1 MAVPYSVAL
10 AYHLVFYAPTL
21 GSAKAAIVSCF
32 CCAVGYAISS
42 YYHAVTHT
50 PAWRAF
56 VRKFDHAS
64 IFLTIAGSYTPFVY
78 RAYEIT
84 GQSWML
90 ALLVAEWM
98 IALTGMANSIGGLV
112 PNMSK
117 LHRAFMYIAVAWI
130 PIPVAGFALDWDVC
144 RWVSLGGLAYMSGG
158 VMYATQWPDPMP
170 GVFGY
175 HELMHLSNIV
185 ANTLMLRGLLH
196 AFLQN

>member
-1 MAVPYSVAL
+1 
-10 AYHLVFYAPTL
+10 
-21 GSAKAAIVSCF
+21 
-32 CCAVGYAISS
+32 
-42 YYHAVTHT
+42 
-50 PAWRAF
+50 
-56 VRKFDHAS
+56 
-64 IFLTIAGSYTPFVY
+64 
-78 RAYEIT
+78 
-84 GQSWML
+84 ML

-130 PIPVAGFALDWDVC
+130 PIPAAGFALDWDVY
-144 RWVSLGGLAYMSGG
+144 RWVSLGGLVYMSGG

-185 ANTLMLRGLLH
+185 ANTLMLRGLLQ